1 MKSIKIIIGFY
12 FLHLINNQIGFSQEC
27 PVVGGDNISVA
38 TKIQEVYELEECI
51 DEYLFK
57 KAEKIYLNIL
67 QQDSMNEVANYSLG
81 SLYYNRGVYRSNYI
95 QKEVDSLTVE
105 ESEKI
110 LSEIYLYMKKS
121 KLYLE
126 RTYDIMK

>member
-1 MKSIKIIIGFY
+1 MKSIKIIIVFY
-12 FLHLINNQIGFSQEC
+12 FLHLINNQIVFSQEC

-57 KAEKIYLNIL
+57 KAEKIYLNIF
-67 QQDSMNEVANYSLG
+67 QKDSMNILVNYGLG
-81 SLYYNRGVYRSNYI
+81 SLYYNRAVYRSEYI
-95 QKEVDSLTVE
+95 IKEENSLTVE
-105 ESEKI
+105 ESAKL
-110 LSEIYLYMKKS
+110 LSEIYFYMEKS

-126 RTYDIMK
+126 RGKDTME